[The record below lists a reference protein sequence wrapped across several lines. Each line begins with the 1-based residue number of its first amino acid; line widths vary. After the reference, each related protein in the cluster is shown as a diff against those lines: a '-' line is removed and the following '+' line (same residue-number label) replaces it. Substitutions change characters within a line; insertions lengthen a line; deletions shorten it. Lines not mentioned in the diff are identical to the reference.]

1 MKLLRALVILASPI
15 LLSGCFL
22 APGQFTSSLD
32 IRKDGTFTFAYTG
45 EIAVINPDGMMGR
58 EKPKVWSEKMGN
70 CFKSGR
76 TYLDE
81 YMITDMSPAEDGAA
95 TEANDGVMQ
104 ADKAEPS
111 PDYKPDPDSEARPC
125 TPAELAK
132 LKKEFDESQ
141 KSRADRQKRDSEQM
155 AAVFGL
161 STNDDEAAR
170 KVAASLLKYQGW
182 KAATYKGKG
191 VYQVDYRITGRVGH
205 DFIFPIFPQGDMM
218 IPFISMRTRAD
229 GAVMVSAPG
238 YSGGGFKGLANRM
251 KMLGASSNDMKG
263 MPETNAITKGTF
275 TLTTDGNVVTN
286 NTEDGPAAGTTGQ
299 SLKWDVNNDSEKI
312 PEALIRLR

>member
-1 MKLLRALVILASPI
+1 MIETNRGILSVLFAL

-81 YMITDMSPAEDGAA
+81 YIITDDDITKDGTVIERASDAA
-95 TEANDGVMQ
+95 KDGVMDGSDT
-104 ADKAEPS
+104 A
-111 PDYKPDPDSEARPC
+111 PDPDSVARPC

-141 KSRADRQKRDSEQM
+141 KSRAERQKRDSEQM

-205 DFIFPIFPQGDMM
+205 DFVFPIFPQGDLM

-229 GAVMVSAPG
+229 GAVMVAAPG
-238 YSGGGFKGLANRM
+238 YSGGGFKGMANRM
-251 KMLGASSNDMKG
+251 KMLGASSNDLKG
-263 MPETNAITKGTF
+263 MPETSTITKGTF
-275 TLTTDGNVVTN
+275 TLTTDGTPVTN
-286 NTEDGPAAGTTGQ
+286 NTEDGPVAGTAGQ
-299 SLKWDVNNDSEKI
+299 TLKWDISNDSEKI